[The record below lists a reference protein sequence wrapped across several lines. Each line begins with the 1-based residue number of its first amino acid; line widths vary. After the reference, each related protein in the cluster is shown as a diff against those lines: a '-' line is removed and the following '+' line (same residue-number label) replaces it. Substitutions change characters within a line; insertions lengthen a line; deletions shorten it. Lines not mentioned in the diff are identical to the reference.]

1 MKAVTTFVNQV
12 VNTVIAVVEVAII
25 ATVVVTFGTACTYTN
40 FAKTWRLMPYA
51 GPVRAGTDGF
61 ELQ

>member
-25 ATVVVTFGTACTYTN
+25 ATVAWLLLEQLAHT
-40 FAKTWRLMPYA
+40 PI
-51 GPVRAGTDGF
+51 
-61 ELQ
+61 LQKLGG